1 MKRHGLVFLCV
12 GKEVGLFVPPK
23 AGAEVGFGGLG
34 EVIGLAVVG
43 VEEGTRLGESDA
55 STDGESESNTEG
67 TDE

>member
-23 AGAEVGFGGLG
+23 AGGFGGLG
-34 EVIGLAVVG
+34 ELAVVG